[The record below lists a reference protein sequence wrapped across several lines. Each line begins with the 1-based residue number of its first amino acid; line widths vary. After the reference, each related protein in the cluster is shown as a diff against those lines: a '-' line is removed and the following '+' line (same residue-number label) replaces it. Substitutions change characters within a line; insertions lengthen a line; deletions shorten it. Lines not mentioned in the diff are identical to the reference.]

1 MRIAVFSDNFHP
13 ELSGIADS
21 VIALARQL
29 AARGHRLSIYAPRY
43 AHRDYERL
51 GLPAAENDLG
61 ESIAIVRLPSLPY
74 PTGTRQGRAVLPTG
88 VPPQVRRFHPDLI
101 HVHLPFGAGVDGL
114 ISARIL
120 GVPLIGTN
128 HTPLSEF
135 LRYSP
140 LRGPWCERL
149 AARYT
154 AWFYDHCDFLS
165 SPSRTVFAE
174 MERFAFRAPHRVI
187 SNPIR
192 TDLFRPLASREH
204 LKARFDFS
212 GFTLLYAGR
221 LAPEKRLDLAIR
233 AVASLAAA
241 VPAAALVLLGRGS
254 AEDDLKAL
262 SRSLGVE
269 GRVRF
274 LGFIPDV
281 TTMTEIYNAA
291 DGFVIPSTAE
301 TQSIAAMQAM
311 ACGLPVVGVRA
322 WGLSEYITAANG
334 ILVDPG
340 DEAALARALLHLA
353 THPEVRRDLGE
364 GGRAFVQA
372 FSAPVITAEWEDVYQ
387 ESLRRSR
394 CRRGLSWQTDARRP
408 GAVERQAGEAVAAA
422 HLTGVRSHEVEL
434 RDPSLQ

>member
-1 MRIAVFSDNFHP
+1 MRIAVFSDNFYP
-13 ELSGIADS
+13 ELSGISDS
-21 VIALARQL
+21 IIALAGQL
-29 AARGHRLSIYAPRY
+29 AARGHRLCIYAPRY
-43 AHRDYERL
+43 AQRHFRRL
-51 GLPAAENDLG
+51 GLPAAEIDLG
-61 ESIAIVRLPSLPY
+61 EPIAIVRLPSLPY

-88 VPPQVRRFHPDLI
+88 VPRQLRQFHPDVI
-101 HVHLPFGAGVDGL
+101 HVHLPFGVGL
-114 ISARIL
+114 EGLQSARAL

-140 LRGPWCERL
+140 LRGPRCERL
-149 AARYT
+149 AVRYG
-154 AWFYDHCDFLS
+154 AWFYNHCDFVS
-165 SPSRTVFAE
+165 SPSRAIFEE
-174 MERFAFRAPHRVI
+174 MDRLGFRAPHRVI

-192 TDLFRPLASREH
+192 TDIFRQLGSREL
-204 LKARFDFS
+204 LKARFNFS
-212 GFTLLYAGR
+212 GFTVLYAGR

-233 AVASLAAA
+233 AVASLVATTPA
-241 VPAAALVLLGRGS
+241 VSLALLGRGS
-254 AEDDLKAL
+254 AEDDLRRL

-274 LGFIPDV
+274 LGFIPDA
-281 TTMTEIYNAA
+281 TTVSEIYNAA
-291 DGFVIPSTAE
+291 DAFAIPSTAE

-322 WGLSEYITAANG
+322 WGLSEYINAANG

-340 DEAALARALLHLA
+340 DDAALARALLHLA
-353 THPEVRRDLGE
+353 AHPEVRHDLGE
-364 GGRAFVQA
+364 GGRAFVRA
-372 FSAPVITAEWEDVYQ
+372 LSSPVIAAEWEDVYQ

-408 GAVERQAGEAVAAA
+408 GAVDRQAGEAVSPAY
-422 HLTGVRSHEVEL
+422 LTGVTSHGAEL